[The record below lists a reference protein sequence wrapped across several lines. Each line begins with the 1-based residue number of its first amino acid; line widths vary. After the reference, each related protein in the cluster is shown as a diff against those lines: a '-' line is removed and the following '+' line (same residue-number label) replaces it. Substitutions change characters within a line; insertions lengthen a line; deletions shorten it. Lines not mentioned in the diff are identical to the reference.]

1 MRNRISWVLLVL
13 FAITIGL
20 YPVIYFFADK
30 TFGLL
35 STKSTELLGN
45 TIWNVGFY
53 THIILGGLALLIGWL
68 QFSDQLR
75 KKNINLHRIIGK
87 VYIISVLVSAIAAFG
102 IAFFATGGWVAS
114 LGFISLA
121 LIWFYTTLSAYLTI
135 RKGQVAQHQ
144 KMMIY
149 SYAATF
155 AAVTLRIWL
164 PILITIFGDFVTAY
178 LIVAWLCWVPNLIVG
193 YWMVLKTELLPST
206 GISSY

>member
-1 MRNRISWVLLVL
+1 MRKRISWVLLVL

-87 VYIISVLVSAIAAFG
+87 VYIISVLVSAMAAFG

-114 LGFISLA
+114 LGFICLA
-121 LIWFYTTLSAYLTI
+121 LIWFYTTLAAYLTI

-164 PILITIFGDFVTAY
+164 PLLIVIFGDFVTAY
-178 LIVAWLCWVPNLIVG
+178 VIVAWLCWVPNLIVG
-193 YWMVLKTELLPST
+193 YWIVGNMELV
-206 GISSY
+206 SSIEINS